1 MIADL
6 LILAGPLYENR
17 AVNSEIHN
25 LRAYDRNSCLPFSY
39 PEHFRNASKEQR
51 DQEARRHEQQVQQ
64 LQAEIRQANQAL
76 IIKQSEITQLNK
88 DGARLVA
95 EVATSSKRTR
105 DLEVQADQVRADLNQ
120 ARVDQA
126 RMEAERDALR
136 FMGQQQ
142 ADEVATE
149 RAERARL
156 AGELIK
162 VTAQLDAQ
170 QQLLV
175 EYRTKLGV
183 AGPAG

>member
-1 MIADL
+1 M
-6 LILAGPLYENR
+6 
-17 AVNSEIHN
+17 
-25 LRAYDRNSCLPFSY
+25 
-39 PEHFRNASKEQR
+39 
-51 DQEARRHEQQVQQ
+51 
-64 LQAEIRQANQAL
+64 